1 MPIRLQGVAN
11 QYFMKKIISV
21 DFKADFG
28 FFRKPDA
35 NNTVNLSYNI
45 LHKPALLGILG
56 AILGLDGYKE
66 LGKMPDYYNVL
77 KDVKVGIEPLEHE
90 KGVFQKT
97 VIKYTNTVG
106 YANNGSNY
114 LTEEAT
120 LIKPTFR
127 VYVLLNTE
135 NENEKTLFEYLQDGK
150 AEYIPYFGKNEFSAW
165 WEKES
170 FKDYQ
175 FEDGKE
181 IKGSIPIKTVFCK
194 EEIVKHHKEDPIP
207 DIFAFDKEEVPFMY
221 FERIPKS
228 FDTKL
233 IQYELGDYILTTF
246 HIKNSLNLDSLYYLI
261 NENYYVQ
268 LL

>member
-1 MPIRLQGVAN
+1 
-11 QYFMKKIISV
+11 MKKIISV

-56 AILGLDGYKE
+56 AIVGLDGYKE

-90 KGVFQKT
+90 KGIYQKT

-135 NENEKTLFEYLQDGK
+135 KDRRRSNSGAGK
-150 AEYIPYFGKNEFSAW
+150 LRLIAISRKNNF
-165 WEKES
+165 
-170 FKDYQ
+170 
-175 FEDGKE
+175 
-181 IKGSIPIKTVFCK
+181 
-194 EEIVKHHKEDPIP
+194 
-207 DIFAFDKEEVPFMY
+207 FAC
-221 FERIPKS
+221 
-228 FDTKL
+228 L
-233 IQYELGDYILTTF
+233 
-246 HIKNSLNLDSLYYLI
+246 H
-261 NENYYVQ
+261 
-268 LL
+268 